1 MMEENGKWGIGMY
14 VKLGLLGVMALFSL
28 YRLHEHNDFMTL
40 CAAIIVVA
48 AFVLSAFYVWR
59 HRRDQED
66 NK

>member
-1 MMEENGKWGIGMY
+1 MY